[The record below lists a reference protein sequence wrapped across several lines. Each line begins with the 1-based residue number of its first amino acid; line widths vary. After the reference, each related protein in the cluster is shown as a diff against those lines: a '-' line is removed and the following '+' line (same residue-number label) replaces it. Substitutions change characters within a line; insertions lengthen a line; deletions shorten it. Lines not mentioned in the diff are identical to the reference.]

1 MDIGASI
8 GSLTYIQ
15 EQLQEEEEE
24 KEEEVFITKKKSIG
38 QYESDSFR
46 CLLPQIYASLVVAA
60 YHIQNGVVMSFSAVL
75 ISQIE
80 VPDTEIVST
89 KAQNTFM
96 ASVFTMIMPLGSTTS
111 GFLMDRFGR
120 LNTVKLGLIPTIAGW
135 VLIAMAKSMTPI
147 ICGRALLGIG
157 ACWSS
162 NPAVVYMT
170 EIAHPKLR
178 MSLNQLAPVYVSLGL
193 IFGYISGSYISWRV
207 ISWICSVMVIFPIIG
222 VCFLHESPPW
232 LVLKGRYDQAR
243 RSLSYLHRNQP
254 QPPGMKE
261 SFAELQFE
269 LLKGQREE
277 IEKNSKSS
285 GDLKSILREFLKP
298 TGYKPLII
306 MCPLFFCQQF
316 SGIYITMY
324 YSIQFIKEAGTE
336 LNPYYASALIGAI
349 RLVMAICNVFTLKYV
364 TRRTAIISSAIGMA
378 IFMYIAG
385 QYTLWIK
392 SGVSTATWVPVTA
405 LLMYVVCSVIGLMFL
420 PFMIIS
426 EIFPLVIRGVGF
438 TVASSLATMFMFGAL
453 QSYYWLNEVLGG
465 AAYLQ
470 WFFSIVCVI
479 GAIYTYLFLPET
491 KGKKLTDISEYFNTG
506 WMYIGRADEN
516 KENSGGIS

>member
-15 EQLQEEEEE
+15 DQIKEEEEE
-24 KEEEVFITKKKSIG
+24 KEKEVLITKKKSIG

-46 CLLPQIYASLVVAA
+46 CLLPQIYASLVAAA
-60 YHIQNGVVMSFSAVL
+60 YQIQNGVVMSFSAVL

-80 VPDTEIVST
+80 VPDPEIVST
-89 KAQNTFM
+89 TAQNTLM
-96 ASVFTMIMPLGSTTS
+96 ASAFTMIAPLGSTTS

-135 VLIAMAKSMTPI
+135 ILVATANSMTPI
-147 ICGRALLGIG
+147 ICGRVLLGIG

-178 MSLNQLAPVYVSLGL
+178 MSLNQLGPTYVSLGL

-207 ISWICSVMVIFPIIG
+207 ISWIWSVAVIFPIIG

-232 LVLKGRYDQAR
+232 LVLKGKYDQAKK
-243 RSLSYLHRNQP
+243 SLNYLHKNQP
-254 QPPGMKE
+254 QPPGM
-261 SFAELQFE
+261 
-269 LLKGQREE
+269 
-277 IEKNSKSS
+277 
-285 GDLKSILREFLKP
+285 
-298 TGYKPLII
+298 
-306 MCPLFFCQQF
+306 
-316 SGIYITMY
+316 
-324 YSIQFIKEAGTE
+324 EAGTE

-349 RLVMAICNVFTLKYV
+349 RLVMAICNIFILKHV

-392 SGVSTATWVPVTA
+392 HGVSTATWVPVTA
-405 LLMYVVCSVIGLMFL
+405 LLMYVVCSVIGMMFL

-426 EIFPLVIRGVGF
+426 EIFPLVIRGVGY
-438 TVASSLATMFMFGAL
+438 TVASSLATVFMFSAL
-453 QSYYWLNEVLGG
+453 QSYYWLNDTLGG
-465 AAYLQ
+465 AAHLQ

-506 WMYIGRADEN
+506 WMYIGRDDNN
-516 KENSGGIS
+516 KKNSRDIS